1 MVMLWVV
8 RSWYG
13 MVWYGMVWYGMVWY
27 GMVLLLLL
35 YCIVL
40 YCIVLYC
47 IVIKVLLQHKAGG
60 NGDLTS
66 KQSSTPKLT
75 KIGLVML
82 WVKSVQLLGMYP

>member
-1 MVMLWVV
+1 MAWH
-8 RSWYG
+8 G
-13 MVWYGMVWYGMVWY
+13 MAWHCYCI
-27 GMVLLLLL
+27 VLYCIVL

-82 WVKSVQLLGMYP
+82 WVKSVQLLGM